1 VRDLLS
7 SSLPWRFKMK
17 KLVVFLAP
25 FAAMAAHAQIVP
37 MGPFTGAHSE
47 GFESGSAWMFT
58 PQQSGFNGT
67 ATFKSVSGGG
77 SLHTTNGWTYYT
89 TVMKRSGDRLMGT
102 IGDSYTI
109 EFQGAVNQFGGYF
122 GSNFHTP
129 NGTITFFDASG
140 AVIGSPTTLLAPQ
153 GTWEW
158 NGFSSTVGIK
168 KIRIDGIQGNN
179 GAIMADDLQ
188 VQAVPEP
195 ATLSA
200 VGLGAA
206 AMLRRRKKK

>member
-1 VRDLLS
+1 
-7 SSLPWRFKMK
+7 
-17 KLVVFLAP
+17 
-25 FAAMAAHAQIVP
+25 
-37 MGPFTGAHSE
+37 
-47 GFESGSAWMFT
+47 
-58 PQQSGFNGT
+58 
-67 ATFKSVSGGG
+67 
-77 SLHTTNGWTYYT
+77 
-89 TVMKRSGDRLMGT
+89 MGT

-109 EFQGAVNQFGGYF
+109 EFQSTVNQFGGYF

-129 NGTITFFDASG
+129 NGKITFYDANNT
-140 AVIGSPTTLLAPQ
+140 VIGSPTTLLAPQ
-153 GTWEW
+153 GTWQW

-195 ATLSA
+195 ATMSA
-200 VGLGAA
+200 LGLGAA